1 MQHRCSTKE
10 QAVAKFYND
19 RRPSPFAEGD
29 SGVPLDK
36 TAVTEA
42 NRHIMGATPVYRRAE
57 IDRKIKTTA
66 VQRQRQRDAG
76 LGDFDSIEEYKN
88 FIYGTRE

>member
-1 MQHRCSTKE
+1 MD
-10 QAVAKFYND
+10 KFYND
-19 RRPSPFAEGD
+19 RRPSPYVEGD

-42 NRHIMGATPVYRRAE
+42 NRHILNATPAYRRAQV
-57 IDRKIKTTA
+57 DRKIKTTA

-76 LGDFDSIEEYKN
+76 QGDFGSIEEYKN